1 MAKIRTGIIG
11 CGGIANQKHLPALK
25 AFADRCEI
33 VAFCDIIPERAQAAA
48 KQFGTP
54 DAKVYTDYRDLLK
67 DPSIDDVHV
76 CTPNVSHCEIS
87 VAAFEAGKHV
97 ICEKPMAATTA
108 DAEKMIAAWKKSGK
122 LFTIGYQNRFRT
134 DSLTLKSIC
143 DAGEL
148 GDIYYA
154 KAHAIRRRGV
164 PTWGVFP
171 DKSKQGG
178 GPLID
183 IGTHALDLTLW
194 MMNNY
199 KPKSVM
205 GKSFE
210 ILGKL
215 LEPGNQG
222 NGMGTWDNK
231 TYEVEDSAFGFVT
244 MENGAVI
251 YIEASWALNTLDVG
265 EAQTVLC
272 GTKAGA
278 DMISDAPGSTGLRI
292 NTVIADKTAVI
303 TPDVGTPK
311 GVDFFPGSSLPPQNM
326 EAKLWLDAIEA
337 NDQNILIVQPE
348 QAFTVTKILD
358 AIYQSSA
365 TGKLI
370 TF

>member
-1 MAKIRTGIIG
+1 MSKIKTGIIG

-25 AFADRCEI
+25 AFSDRCEI
-33 VAFCDIIPERAQAAA
+33 VAFCDIVPERAQKAA
-48 KQFGTP
+48 KEYGAS
-54 DAKVYTDYRDLLK
+54 DAKVYTDYRELLA
-67 DPSIDDVHV
+67 DASIDDVHV
-76 CTPNVSHCEIS
+76 CTPNVSHCEIT
-87 VAAFEAGKHV
+87 VAALEAGKHV
-97 ICEKPMAATTA
+97 LCEKPMAATTA
-108 DAEKMIAAWKKSGK
+108 DAEKMMAAYKKSGK
-122 LFTIGYQNRFRT
+122 LFTIGYQNRYRS
-134 DSLTLKSIC
+134 DSLTLKAIC
-143 DAGEL
+143 EQGDL

-194 MMNNY
+194 MMDNY

-222 NGMGTWDNK
+222 NMMGTWDNK

-244 MENGAVI
+244 MENGSVI
-251 YIEASWALNTLDVG
+251 YIEAAWALNTLDVG
-265 EAQTVLC
+265 EARTFLS
-272 GTKAGA
+272 GTKGGA
-278 DMISDAPGSTGLRI
+278 DMVSEGMFREGLRI

-303 TPDVGTPK
+303 KPDVGSPR

-337 NDQNILIVQPE
+337 NDERILIVKPE
-348 QAFTVTKILD
+348 QAFVVTKILD
-358 AIYQSSA
+358 AVYQSSA
-365 TGKLI
+365 TGQLVNL
-370 TF
+370 